1 MVDTN
6 PITVDWLHSINWLET
21 EWPEGWNNERRGI
34 SYSNW
39 TIHSMVSNGNY
50 DDGPFVWT
58 VMPTHGQNMIPLER
72 RPGGGSYFTILVLE
86 DREDVKRLLRLL
98 ERKSQRKPHEPCA
111 NPQCTICAGELRA
124 QAAYDQSMSDLAAS
138 GGIVDAP

>member
-1 MVDTN
+1 MNDTK
-6 PITVDWLHSINWLET
+6 PITVEWLHSINWLET

-34 SYSNW
+34 SYANW
-39 TIHSMVSNGNY
+39 TIHSIVQNGNY

-58 VMPTHGQNMIPLER
+58 AMPTHGQNMIPLAH
-72 RPGGGSYFTILVLE
+72 RPSGGSYFTILVLE

-98 ERKSQRKPHEPCA
+98 ERRQRRDRC
-111 NPQCTICAGELRA
+111 N
-124 QAAYDQSMSDLAAS
+124 YQSYRDLAAS